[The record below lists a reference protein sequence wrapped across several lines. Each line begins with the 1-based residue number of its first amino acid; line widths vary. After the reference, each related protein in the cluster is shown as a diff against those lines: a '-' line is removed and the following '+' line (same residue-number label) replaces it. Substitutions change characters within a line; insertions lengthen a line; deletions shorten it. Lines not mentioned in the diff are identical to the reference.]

1 MNSINGSENADVTR
15 VRSACAGQVSLNPT
29 RAFLAVGKTSQPA
42 LPQPHLEKESVFKN
56 LCSFLMR
63 AFFKMSK
70 NLKKNRE
77 CNGELE
83 KACNCVN
90 KHLLLILTE
99 KIVQAQLTSFKT

>member
-15 VRSACAGQVSLNPT
+15 VRLACAGQVSLNPT
-29 RAFLAVGKTSQPA
+29 RAFLAVCKTSQSA
-42 LPQPHLEKESVFKN
+42 LLQPHLEKELVFKN
-56 LCSFLMR
+56 LCSFLR

-70 NLKKNRE
+70 NLKKNRK

-99 KIVQAQLTSFKT
+99 KIAQAQLTRFKT